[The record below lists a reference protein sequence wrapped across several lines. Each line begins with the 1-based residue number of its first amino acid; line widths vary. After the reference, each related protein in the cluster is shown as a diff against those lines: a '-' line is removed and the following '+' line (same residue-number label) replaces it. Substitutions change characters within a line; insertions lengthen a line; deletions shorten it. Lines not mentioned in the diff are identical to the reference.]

1 MSVLLVHLSTNAVC
15 CSRSF
20 AAANRAARPYA
31 SAMART
37 YSPREMIDA
46 LVALPTVS
54 RDSNLELIHFVQDY
68 LEGHGIASRLVA
80 SDCGAKANLYASIG
94 PEVEGGVVL
103 SGHTDVVPVDGQPWS
118 SDPFVVTERDGKLF
132 GRGTC
137 DMKGFCAIAL
147 SLVPQMTRLTRPIHL
162 AFSYD
167 EEVGCVGAPSMIERL
182 KAELPEPAAV
192 IVGEPTSMQAVTSHK
207 GIFHFDTFVR
217 GFEVHSS
224 QQHRGVSA
232 VMVAAELINWLADRQ
247 RRNAEA
253 ANPDCLM
260 EPPFTTLHCGTVAGG
275 TAHNITARDCQ
286 FVTDIRSLPEEC
298 PLEAF
303 EEFAEHCREVVEPR
317 LKAIAP
323 SAGISFEQHAHVPG
337 FRVDENEP
345 AVALVRELTGANSC
359 QEVAY
364 AAEAGQF
371 QQAGFSTVIC
381 GPGSIDQAH
390 QPDEYISLDQ
400 VEAGTVFLEKLI
412 ARLSQA

>member
-1 MSVLLVHLSTNAVC
+1 MAQNTAVSSVEHL
-15 CSRSF
+15 R
-20 AAANRAARPYA
+20 
-31 SAMART
+31 
-37 YSPREMIDA
+37 A
-46 LVALPTVS
+46 LVGFDTVS
-54 RDSNLELIHFVQDY
+54 HRSNLKLIDY
-68 LEGHGIASRLVA
+68 LESVLAPLGARLERIED
-80 SDCGAKANLYASIG
+80 STGQKANLLASFG
-94 PEVEGGVVL
+94 PTDNAGYIL
-103 SGHTDVVPVDGQPWS
+103 SGHTDVVPVEGQDWS
-118 SDPFVVTERDGKLF
+118 TDPFTLTEQDGKLF
-132 GRGTC
+132 GRGTS
-137 DMKGFCAIAL
+137 DMKGFLACCLAL
-147 SLVPQMTRLTRPIHL
+147 APKMAHAPLQAPLHI

-167 EEVGCVGAPSMIERL
+167 EDVGCVGAPRMIERL
-182 KAELPEPAAV
+182 KAELPAPSAV

-232 VMVAAELINWLADRQ
+232 VMVAAELINWLAERQ
-247 RRNAEA
+247 QRNAEQA
-253 ANPDCLM
+253 SPECLM

-286 FVTDIRSLPEEC
+286 FVTDIRSLPDEC

-303 EEFAEHCREVVEPR
+303 EEFAAHCREVVEPR
-317 LKAIAP
+317 LQAIAP

-345 AVALVRELTGANSC
+345 AVALVRELTGANDC

-390 QPDEYISLDQ
+390 QPDEFISLDQ
-400 VEAGTVFLEKLI
+400 VEAGTVFIERLI
-412 ARLSQA
+412 ARLSRT